1 MKNDLR
7 DFVEEIDEDQVE
19 GSVILAE
26 EIHFLEKQHDHI
38 DEDQT
43 AQAQAKYL
51 QKLASDIAMERP
63 VMIKHR

>member
-1 MKNDLR
+1 LKNDLR
-7 DFVEEIDEDQVE
+7 DFVEEINEDQVE

-26 EIHFLEKQHDHI
+26 EIHFLKKQDDDI

>member
-1 MKNDLR
+1 LKNDLR

-26 EIHFLEKQHDHI
+26 EIHFLKKQHNHI

>member
-7 DFVEEIDEDQVE
+7 NFVKEINKDQVE
-19 GSVILAE
+19 RSVILAE
-26 EIHFLEKQHDHI
+26 EIHFLKEQHDDV

-51 QKLASDIAMERP
+51 
-63 VMIKHR
+63 